1 MVMTEPG
8 KAWNLPKRE
17 EIDPKY
23 KWKLED
29 IYADNDQWERDFNKV
44 KQLSGEIVKFKGT
57 LSHSAKQ
64 LFLCLKFAEKLQSLN
79 DKVFV

>member
-29 IYADNDQWERDFNKV
+29 IYADNDQW
-44 KQLSGEIVKFKGT
+44 
-57 LSHSAKQ
+57 
-64 LFLCLKFAEKLQSLN
+64 
-79 DKVFV
+79 